1 MSRLTVIEKFTVP
14 GEHREAFGSNKKSFN
29 SSGYARR
36 QHRPEPLLSGRGEP
50 AAATAA
56 RRHHY
61 LRSQAPTHPN
71 QASEPRRPSFAG
83 RKQIL
88 RRRSNINWKRGSKEK
103 EDAAQRMNSSKKS
116 CLKIG
121 AWFVQRQT
129 GHSGAKNIVAH
140 NKGCT
145 ELKG

>member
-29 SSGYARR
+29 IMRLRASPPQSGT
-36 QHRPEPLLSGRGEP
+36 LLSGRREP

-71 QASEPRRPSFAG
+71 QASELEDALKNGGEVHQGENMLPRRLSFAG
-83 RKQIL
+83 
-88 RRRSNINWKRGSKEK
+88 
-103 EDAAQRMNSSKKS
+103 A
-116 CLKIG
+116 
-121 AWFVQRQT
+121 T
-129 GHSGAKNIVAH
+129 Y
-140 NKGCT
+140 
-145 ELKG
+145 

>member
-1 MSRLTVIEKFTVP
+1 M
-14 GEHREAFGSNKKSFN
+14 AFWSLKNSFN
-29 SSGYARR
+29 DRDQTSPTPSGI
-36 QHRPEPLLSGRGEP
+36 LLSGRGEP

-61 LRSQAPTHPN
+61 LRSQASNHPN

-103 EDAAQRMNSSKKS
+103 KKNAAQRMNSSKKS

-121 AWFVQRQT
+121 AWFVQDQT